1 MMDFTDILL
10 GILAAVLSVAT
21 FLYARK
27 KDNREDGEKSG
38 TLSTELSSIRSL
50 LEDVRDETRE
60 IKRSV
65 NDHGERIA
73 KCEAKITS
81 ALMRIERIERH
92 LDKEIKE
99 A

>member
-10 GILAAVLSVAT
+10 GILAAVISVAT

-60 IKRSV
+60 IKHSV
-65 NDHGERIA
+65 SDHGERIA
-73 KCEAKITS
+73 KCEAKLTS
-81 ALMRIERIERH
+81 ALVRIERIERQ
-92 LDKEIKE
+92 LDMASK
-99 A
+99 

>member
-27 KDNREDGEKSG
+27 KDNMEDGEKSG

-60 IKRSV
+60 IKHSV
-65 NDHGERIA
+65 SDHGERIA
-73 KCEAKITS
+73 KCEAKLTS
-81 ALMRIERIERH
+81 ALVRIERIERQ
-92 LDKEIKE
+92 LDMANK
-99 A
+99 